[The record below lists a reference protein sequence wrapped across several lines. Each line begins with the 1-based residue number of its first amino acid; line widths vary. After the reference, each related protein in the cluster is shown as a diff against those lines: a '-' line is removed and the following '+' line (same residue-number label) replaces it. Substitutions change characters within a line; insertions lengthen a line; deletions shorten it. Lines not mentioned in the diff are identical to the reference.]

1 MWAEE
6 PGNANQAR
14 IGRPANAFAMPK
26 PLISSIFPPAVKFS
40 ALVLLLAVAPAGPG
54 HVRELIASDRW
65 AEALDEARAVAA
77 AEPSDPEA
85 RSALGEALYRAG
97 RIDEAAEL
105 LAPLST
111 SPSAP
116 GRALA
121 QLALARAA
129 QGQDGQAAELFGRA
143 LAAAADDRWVVYW
156 ASGGADTREKT
167 VALLNAYLAKSD
179 GDDPDR
185 IEGAKGTL
193 RLYAALGERKIWVP
207 TARPERT
214 EIPLSPLFDPG
225 RRNGWTIEAALANGK
240 RVRLLLDTGSTGLFV
255 VLRAV
260 KKGGYTPL
268 AEETVFA
275 GGGRGRTPSARG
287 LLETIAFG
295 NLAFRDALVTT
306 SKDEFDPQ
314 GRIHGVVGL
323 NVFSGYRITL
333 DLAKGRLLLDPPAG
347 NDGGQPY
354 WTVGGQMLVRAA
366 AAGAPEGLFLFDT
379 GATRSNL
386 DNAYARAVPGAQP
399 STAATVSTYGGSVAG
414 ATLVRGAK
422 LRFDG
427 LETGGDPVHA
437 SDFTQRSRLG
447 GVEISGFLGMDLL
460 DGKVVVIDTT
470 RHRLS
475 VSRPAKN

>member
-1 MWAEE
+1 
-6 PGNANQAR
+6 
-14 IGRPANAFAMPK
+14 MPK
-26 PLISSIFPPAVKFS
+26 ALQPSIFPRA
-40 ALVLLLAVAPAGPG
+40 AGLVAAMLLLAVASPGAG

-65 AEALDEARAVAA
+65 AEALDEARALAEAA
-77 AEPSDPEA
+77 PSDAQA

-121 QLALARAA
+121 QLALARTA
-129 QGQDGQAAELFGRA
+129 QGQDAQAAELFGRA
-143 LAAAADDRWVVYW
+143 VTAASDDRWVVYW
-156 ASGGADTREKT
+156 ASGGAETRAKT
-167 VALLNAYLAKSD
+167 VSLLNAYLAKSD

-193 RLYAALGERKIWVP
+193 RLYAALGERKVWVP
-207 TARPERT
+207 AARPERT
-214 EIPLSPLFDPG
+214 EIPLHPLVDPG
-225 RRNGWTIEAALANGK
+225 RRSGWTIDAALANGK
-240 RVRLLLDTGSTGLFV
+240 KVRLLLDTGSTGLFV

-260 KKGGYTPL
+260 KKSGYTPL

-275 GGGRGRTPSARG
+275 GGGQGRTPSARG
-287 LLETIAFG
+287 LMETISFG
-295 NLAFRDALVTT
+295 DVLFRDALVTT

-314 GRIHGVVGL
+314 GRIHGVLGL

-333 DLAKGRLLLDPPAG
+333 DLAKGRLVLDPPSG
-347 NDGGQPY
+347 SEEGQPY

-366 AAGAPEGLFLFDT
+366 AEGAPEGLFLFDT
-379 GATRSNL
+379 GATMSNL
-386 DNAYARAVPGAQP
+386 DNAYAKAVPGAKP
-399 STAATVSTYGGSVAG
+399 STAAAVSTYGGAVAG
-414 ATLVRGAK
+414 ATFVRGAK

-447 GVEISGFLGMDLL
+447 GVQISGFLGMDLL
-460 DGKVVVIDTT
+460 DGKIVVIDTT